1 MTAPS
6 MFAHPPPEEP
16 FRALRGNAVMLS
28 LGRVEVTYPV
38 PGQLPRVA
46 VAGQPLP
53 IEDAPPAQH
62 EAAFALAAGSDS
74 ILVSDRD
81 ERLAVLVPRDG
92 SLLLEAQA
100 SLYATRPDPR
110 RAGHFRVTVHGAS
123 AGTGALY
130 VAQAFGHTTGWVPA
144 VHGALARL
152 PEPIP
157 FTAAIRR
164 QEDAAYAR
172 RKAESSAG
180 LHVVPLHYSDSE
192 SATITSSDVANLSR
206 PELLNREAALLWIAD
221 NLELA
226 QAGAG
231 AAAIVNDCR
240 PETWI
245 LHQLAEHAQQ
255 KEVPLHAVRYA
266 FEEFSCLR
274 QLAGQARSSKP
285 VTGVA
290 ELLAASAPA
299 IHTRREL
306 QDALHASGTDPR
318 RNPSVDFEAASREIM
333 AGLPQSG
340 TIWYQAVNWRDWLSL
355 ESGKQPY
362 VVVPPLGQASELCPE
377 QAAERA
383 GAVLAKRCAAL
394 RYLFTPR
401 DSRGVAL
408 VSQGNGFSARSRQH
422 WRTMLALAA
431 RMEETQFLFAGGSE
445 EDRAWLALE
454 LERRPRANV
463 TLLGWINEHWSTFL
477 RALRAKP
484 GTAFVCRPGLSSI
497 GAALANG
504 IPPLLMSPD
513 PLAGPDGTVDAITA
527 EVAMERAVYAFQLE
541 RLYAT
546 QCAKHPDSPLPVLVD
561 TLGDDQ
567 QKALI
572 TLRRAVEPDVQSR
585 QRAAIDGYCDWSR
598 VAHLIASVLAH
609 EAAYGALPMQVK
621 RRVRD
626 QELPVRHEPS
636 GSSQGR
642 HGGMRPGRL
651 EHERR
656 ARAPIPGHG

>member
-6 MFAHPPPEEP
+6 TVAHPPPDEP
-16 FRALRGNAVMLS
+16 FRVLRGNSVTLS

-38 PGQLPRVA
+38 AGRPPRIA

-53 IEDAPPAQH
+53 IGDAPPARDGV
-62 EAAFALAAGSDS
+62 AFAVAAGPDS
-74 ILVSDRD
+74 VLVSDRD

-92 SLLLEAQA
+92 SSLPQA
-100 SLYATRPDPR
+100 RAPLYATGPDPR
-110 RAGHFRVTVHGAS
+110 RAGHFRVSVHGACAS
-123 AGTGALY
+123 TGALY

-164 QEDAAYAR
+164 QEDAACAR
-172 RKAESSAG
+172 RKAEGPAG
-180 LHVVPLHYSDSE
+180 LHVVPLRYSDSE
-192 SATITSSDVANLSR
+192 SATITPADVANPSR

-226 QAGAG
+226 RAGAG

-245 LHQLAEHAQQ
+245 LHQLAEHAQRR
-255 KEVPLHAVRYA
+255 EVPLHAVRYA
-266 FEEFSCLR
+266 FEEFPRLR
-274 QLAGQARSSKP
+274 RLAVRARSSKP

-306 QDALHASGTDPR
+306 RDALHASGTDPR
-318 RNPSVDFEAASREIM
+318 RTPSADFEAASREIM
-333 AGLPQSG
+333 ARLPQSG
-340 TIWYQAVNWRDWLSL
+340 TIWYQAVDWRERLSL
-355 ESGKQPY
+355 ESGTRPY
-362 VVVPPLGQASELCPE
+362 VLVPPLGQASELCPE

-383 GAVLAKRCAAL
+383 GAVLAQRWATL
-394 RYLFTPR
+394 RHLFTPR
-401 DSRGVAL
+401 DARGVAL
-408 VSQGNGFSARSRQH
+408 VSQGNGFSARSRRH

-431 RMEETQFLFAGGSE
+431 RMEETQFLFAGGSAK
-445 EDRAWLALE
+445 DRAWLALE

-463 TLLGWINEHWSTFL
+463 TLLGWVDEHWSTFL

-484 GTAFVCRPGLSSI
+484 RAAFVCRPGLSSI

-504 IPPLLMSPD
+504 VPPLLMSPD
-513 PLAGPDGTVDAITA
+513 PLAAPDGTVDAVTA
-527 EVAMERAVYAFQLE
+527 EVAMERAVYAFQLD

-546 QCAKHPDSPLPVLVD
+546 QCAEHPGSPLPVLVD
-561 TLGDDQ
+561 TLGDDRH
-567 QKALI
+567 KALL
-572 TLRRAVEPDVQSR
+572 TLRRAVQPDVQSR

-609 EAAYGALPMQVK
+609 EAVSGALPTQVK

-626 QELPVRHEPS
+626 QELLVRREPS
-636 GSSQGR
+636 GAGR
-642 HGGMRPGRL
+642 GRRAGTRPGRP

-656 ARAPIPGHG
+656 ANAPVPGHG

>member
-6 MFAHPPPEEP
+6 TFAHPPPDEP
-16 FRALRGNAVMLS
+16 FRVLRGNAVMLS

-38 PGQLPRVA
+38 PGQLPRIA
-46 VAGQPLP
+46 VAGQPLR
-53 IEDAPPAQH
+53 IGDAPPAQD
-62 EAAFALAAGSDS
+62 EAAFALVAGSDS
-74 ILVSDRD
+74 VLVSDRD

-92 SLLLEAQA
+92 SSLLEARA

-123 AGTGALY
+123 ARTGALY

-152 PEPIP
+152 PETVP

-164 QEDAAYAR
+164 QEDAAHAR

-180 LHVVPLHYSDSE
+180 LHVIPLRYSDSE
-192 SATITSSDVANLSR
+192 SATITPSDVANLSR

-245 LHQLAEHAQQ
+245 LHQLAEHAQH
-255 KEVPLHAVRYA
+255 KEIPLHVVRYA

-274 QLAGQARSSKP
+274 QLAGRARVPKP

-290 ELLAASAPA
+290 VLLAASAPA

-306 QDALHASGTDPR
+306 QDALRASGTDPR
-318 RNPSVDFEAASREIM
+318 RNPSADFEAASREIV
-333 AGLPQSG
+333 ARLPRSG
-340 TIWYQAVNWRDWLSL
+340 TIWYQAVNWRDRLSL
-355 ESGKQPY
+355 ESGEQPY
-362 VVVPPLGQASELCPE
+362 VVVPPLGQASALCPE

-383 GAVLAKRCAAL
+383 GAVLAQRWAAL

-401 DSRGVAL
+401 DPRGVAL
-408 VSQGNGFSARSRQH
+408 VSQGNGFSARSRRH

-431 RMEETQFLFAGGSE
+431 RMEETQFLFAGGSA

-477 RALRAKP
+477 RALRAEP
-484 GTAFVCRPGLSSI
+484 RATFVCRPGLSSI

-504 IPPLLMSPD
+504 VPPLLMSPD

-546 QCAKHPDSPLPVLVD
+546 QCAEHPDSPLPVLVD

-567 QKALI
+567 QKALL

-598 VAHLIASVLAH
+598 VAHLIASVIAR
-609 EAAYGALPMQVK
+609 EAVSGTLPMQVK
-621 RRVRD
+621 RRMRD
-626 QELPVRHEPS
+626 QELLVRREPS
-636 GSSQGR
+636 GAGRGR
-642 HGGMRPGRL
+642 HGGVRPGRF
-651 EHERR
+651 EHERH

>member
-1 MTAPS
+1 MTAS
-6 MFAHPPPEEP
+6 STCAYPPPDEP
-16 FRALRGNAVMLS
+16 FRALRGNAVTLS
-28 LGRVEVTYPV
+28 LGRVEVTYLV
-38 PGQLPRVA
+38 SGQLPRIT
-46 VAGQPLP
+46 VAGQSLP
-53 IEDAPPAQH
+53 IGDAPPDQD
-62 EAAFALAAGSDS
+62 EAAFALAAGPDS

-92 SLLLEAQA
+92 SSLPKAQA
-100 SLYATRPDPR
+100 PLYATGPDPR
-110 RAGHFRVTVHGAS
+110 CAGHFRVTVHGAS
-123 AGTGALY
+123 ARTGALY

-144 VHGALARL
+144 VHGALAGL

-164 QEDAAYAR
+164 QEDAAHAR
-172 RKAESSAG
+172 RKAENSAR
-180 LHVVPLHYSDSE
+180 LHVIPLHYSDSE
-192 SATITSSDVANLSR
+192 SATITPADVANLSR

-266 FEEFSCLR
+266 FAEFSCLR
-274 QLAGQARSSKP
+274 KLAGRARASQP
-285 VTGVA
+285 VTAVA

-306 QDALHASGTDPR
+306 WNALHASGTDPR
-318 RNPSVDFEAASREIM
+318 RNPSADFEAASREIM
-333 AGLPQSG
+333 ARMPQSG

-355 ESGKQPY
+355 ESGEQPY

-383 GAVLAKRCAAL
+383 GAVLARRRPAL
-394 RYLFTPR
+394 RYLFTTR
-401 DSRGVAL
+401 DARGVAL
-408 VSQGNGFSARSRQH
+408 VSQGNGFSAHSRRH

-431 RMEETQFLFAGGSE
+431 RMEETQFLFAGGSAD
-445 EDRAWLALE
+445 DRAWLARE
-454 LERRPRANV
+454 LEHRPRANV

-477 RALRAKP
+477 RALRATP
-484 GTAFVCRPGLSSI
+484 RAAFVCRPGLSSI

-513 PLAGPDGTVDAITA
+513 PLAGPDGTVDPITA

-546 QCAKHPDSPLPVLVD
+546 QCAEHPDPPLPVLVD
-561 TLGDDQ
+561 TLGDDP
-567 QKALI
+567 QKALN
-572 TLRRAVEPDVQSR
+572 TLRRAVEPDIQSR

-598 VAHLIASVLAH
+598 VAHLIASVLAR
-609 EAAYGALPMQVK
+609 EAVSGALPVQVK

-626 QELPVRHEPS
+626 QELLLRREPS
-636 GSSQGR
+636 GTSEGR
-642 HGGMRPGRL
+642 PGGKRPGRR